1 MLLLKVLCTESLR
14 VINSY
19 NLYNFPS
26 KCAVA
31 KVSQIAIGLENSLA
45 FIGFLNLHNSSVATQ
60 DAL

>member
-1 MLLLKVLCTESLR
+1 MLLLEALCTESLR

-31 KVSQIAIGLENSLA
+31 KVSQIAIGLENSL
-45 FIGFLNLHNSSVATQ
+45 GFLNLHNSSVATQ